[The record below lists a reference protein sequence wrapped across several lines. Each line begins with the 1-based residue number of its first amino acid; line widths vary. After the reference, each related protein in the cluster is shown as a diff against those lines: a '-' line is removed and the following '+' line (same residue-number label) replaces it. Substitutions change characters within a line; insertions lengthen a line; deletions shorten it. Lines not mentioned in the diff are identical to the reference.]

1 MLVLKPC
8 CNVVQCCNAV
18 GVPHQLLSGAQH
30 AGCRQVNLVSVWGR
44 NAAAQDMVRNAVE
57 HMQSSIVEPC
67 KILDD
72 NSRDDLYRSLL
83 WYAGHARRRN
93 DAPGVQQT
101 LNSLQAVLEM
111 RGLSQQEPLVGF
123 MCRQV
128 ISIQTFAGAIF
139 GAAAMLLCSSWQLI
153 LLLVCLV
160 FAVRF
165 SYIKNL

>member
-1 MLVLKPC
+1 MC
-8 CNVVQCCNAV
+8 C
-18 GVPHQLLSGAQH
+18 
-30 AGCRQVNLVSVWGR
+30 VNLVSVCGR
-44 NAAAQDMVRNAVE
+44 NAAAQGIVRDAVE

-67 KILDD
+67 RTLDD
-72 NSRDDLYRSLL
+72 NSRDDLCRSLL

-93 DAPGVQQT
+93 AAPGVQQT
-101 LNSLQAVLEM
+101 VNSLQSVLEM

-128 ISIQTFAGAIF
+128 VSVQTFAGAVF

-160 FAVRF
+160 FAVWF
-165 SYIKNL
+165 SYITNL